1 MMENKMFRWIAF
13 AVSAV
18 LAVIAIFAHTFSGF
32 LCFAVA
38 AFIFIPVNRL
48 FEKLDSELDPKYR
61 KRATAI
67 TAGIFL
73 VCGLLAFTT
82 AGSHTTSSQ
91 KKDRTVTTTTTVVT
105 TMTTTETTTTTKA
118 TTSTTKA
125 TTTTATTTTTE
136 ATTTAVETTM
146 AATEPPT
153 EAPTEPPAPA
163 QEETPAEQPAA
174 NVFTY
179 VINTNTRK
187 FHYPSCSK
195 AKKISDANRS
205 EYNGTRDDLIAQG
218 YEPCKICNP

>member
-1 MMENKMFRWIAF
+1 MMENKTFRWIAF

-91 KKDRTVTTTTTVVT
+91 KKDSTVTTTTTAVT
-105 TMTTTETTTTTKA
+105 TTTAAETTTTTTKA
-118 TTSTTKA
+118 TT
-125 TTTTATTTTTE
+125 TTTTTTTTE
-136 ATTTAVETTM
+136 ATTTAAETTT
-146 AATEPPT
+146 AA
-153 EAPTEPPAPA
+153 TEPPAPA

-179 VINTNTRK
+179 VINTGSGI
-187 FHYPSCSK
+187 FHYPSCSS
-195 AKKISDANRS
+195 AKRISDANRS
-205 EYNGTRDDLIAQG
+205 EYTGTRDDLIAQG
-218 YEPCKICNP
+218 YSPCGNCDP

>member
-1 MMENKMFRWIAF
+1 MMENKTFRWIAF

-32 LCFAVA
+32 LCFAAA

-82 AGSHTTSSQ
+82 AGSHTSSSQ
-91 KKDRTVTTTTTVVT
+91 KPDSTATTTTTAVTTTTAAET
-105 TMTTTETTTTTKA
+105 TTTTTKA
-118 TTSTTKA
+118 TTTTA
-125 TTTTATTTTTE
+125 AETTT
-136 ATTTAVETTM
+136 

-153 EAPTEPPAPA
+153 EAPTEAPTDPPAPA

-179 VINTNTRK
+179 VINTDSRK
-187 FHYPSCSK
+187 FHYPSCSS
-195 AKKISDANRS
+195 AKRISDANRS
-205 EYNGTRDDLIAQG
+205 EYTGTRDDLIAQG
-218 YEPCKICNP
+218 YDPCGTCKP

>member
-1 MMENKMFRWIAF
+1 MMENKTFRWIAF

-48 FEKLDSELDPKYR
+48 FEKLDSELDSKYR

-82 AGSHTTSSQ
+82 AGSHASSSQ
-91 KKDRTVTTTTTVVT
+91 EPDSTATTTTTAVTTTTAAET
-105 TMTTTETTTTTKA
+105 TTTTTKA
-118 TTSTTKA
+118 TT
-125 TTTTATTTTTE
+125 TTTTTTTTE
-136 ATTTAVETTM
+136 ATTTAAETTT
-146 AATEPPT
+146 AA
-153 EAPTEPPAPA
+153 TEPPAPA

-179 VINTNTRK
+179 VINSNTGK
-187 FHYPSCSK
+187 FHYPSCSS
-195 AKKISDANRS
+195 AKRISDANRS
-205 EYNGTRDDLIAQG
+205 EYNGTREDLIAQG
-218 YEPCKICNP
+218 YTPCERCNP

>member
-1 MMENKMFRWIAF
+1 MMENKTFRWIAF

-82 AGSHTTSSQ
+82 AGSHTSSSQ
-91 KKDRTVTTTTTVVT
+91 EPDSTATTTTTVVT
-105 TMTTTETTTTTKA
+105 TTTAAETTTTTTKA
-118 TTSTTKA
+118 TT
-125 TTTTATTTTTE
+125 TTTTTTTTTE
-136 ATTTAVETTM
+136 ATTTAAETTT
-146 AATEPPT
+146 AATEPP
-153 EAPTEPPAPA
+153 AQA

-179 VINTNTRK
+179 VINTGSGI
-187 FHYPSCSK
+187 FHYPSCSS
-195 AKKISDANRS
+195 AKRISDANRS
-205 EYNGTRDDLIAQG
+205 EYTGTRDDLIAQG
-218 YEPCKICNP
+218 YSPCGNCDP

>member
-1 MMENKMFRWIAF
+1 MMENKTFRWIAF

-91 KKDRTVTTTTTVVT
+91 KKDSTVTTTTTVVT
-105 TMTTTETTTTTKA
+105 TTTATETTTTTTKA
-118 TTSTTKA
+118 TT
-125 TTTTATTTTTE
+125 TTTTTMTTTE
-136 ATTTAVETTM
+136 ATTTAAETTT
-146 AATEPPT
+146 AATEPP
-153 EAPTEPPAPA
+153 AQA
-163 QEETPAEQPAA
+163 QEEAPAEQPAA

-179 VINTNTRK
+179 VINTNTGK
-187 FHYPSCSK
+187 FHYPSCSS
-195 AKKISDANRS
+195 AKRISDANRS
-205 EYNGTRDDLIAQG
+205 EYTGTRDDLIAQG
-218 YEPCKICNP
+218 YTPCERCNP

>member
-1 MMENKMFRWIAF
+1 MMENKTFRWIAF

-91 KKDRTVTTTTTVVT
+91 KKDSTVTTTTTVVT
-105 TMTTTETTTTTKA
+105 TTTATETTTTTKA

-125 TTTTATTTTTE
+125 TTATTTTTE

-146 AATEPPT
+146 AATEPP
-153 EAPTEPPAPA
+153 APA
-163 QEETPAEQPAA
+163 QEETPTEQPAA

-179 VINTNTRK
+179 VINTGSGI
-187 FHYPSCSK
+187 FHYPSCSS
-195 AKKISDANRS
+195 AKRISDANRS
-205 EYNGTRDDLIAQG
+205 EYTGTREDLIAQG
-218 YEPCKICNP
+218 YAPCEKCNP

>member
-1 MMENKMFRWIAF
+1 MMENKTFRWIAF

-67 TAGIFL
+67 TTGIFL

-91 KKDRTVTTTTTVVT
+91 KKDSTVTTTTTVVT
-105 TMTTTETTTTTKA
+105 TTTAAETTTTTTKA
-118 TTSTTKA
+118 TTT
-125 TTTTATTTTTE
+125 TTTTTE
-136 ATTTAVETTM
+136 ATTTAAETTT

-153 EAPTEPPAPA
+153 EAPTEAPTDPPAPA
-163 QEETPAEQPAA
+163 QEETPTEQPAG
-174 NVFTY
+174 NTRNY
-179 VINTNTRK
+179 VINTNTGK
-187 FHYPSCSK
+187 FHYPSCSS
-195 AKKISDANRS
+195 AKRISDANRS
-205 EYNGTRDDLIAQG
+205 EYNGTREDLIAQG
-218 YEPCKICNP
+218 YTPCERCNP

>member
-1 MMENKMFRWIAF
+1 MMENKTFRWIAF

-38 AFIFIPVNRL
+38 AFILIPVNRL

-91 KKDRTVTTTTTVVT
+91 KKDSTVTTTTTVVT
-105 TMTTTETTTTTKA
+105 TTTAAETTTTTTKA
-118 TTSTTKA
+118 TTTT
-125 TTTTATTTTTE
+125 TTTTTE
-136 ATTTAVETTM
+136 ATTTAAETTT
-146 AATEPPT
+146 AA
-153 EAPTEPPAPA
+153 TEPPAPA

-179 VINTNTRK
+179 VINTGSGI
-187 FHYPSCSK
+187 FHYPSCSS
-195 AKKISDANRS
+195 AKRISDANRS
-205 EYNGTRDDLIAQG
+205 EYTGTRDDLIAQG
-218 YEPCKICNP
+218 YSPCGNCDP

>member
-1 MMENKMFRWIAF
+1 MMENKTFRWIAF

-38 AFIFIPVNRL
+38 AFILIPVNRL

-82 AGSHTTSSQ
+82 AGSHTSSSQ
-91 KKDRTVTTTTTVVT
+91 ESDSTATTTTTAVTTTTAAET
-105 TMTTTETTTTTKA
+105 TTTTTKA
-118 TTSTTKA
+118 TTTT
-125 TTTTATTTTTE
+125 TTTTATE
-136 ATTTAVETTM
+136 ATTTAAETTT
-146 AATEPPT
+146 AA
-153 EAPTEPPAPA
+153 TEPPAPA

-179 VINTNTRK
+179 VINTGSGI
-187 FHYPSCSK
+187 FHYPSCSS
-195 AKKISDANRS
+195 AKRISDANRS
-205 EYNGTRDDLIAQG
+205 EYTGTRDDLIAQG
-218 YEPCKICNP
+218 YSPCGNCDP

>member
-1 MMENKMFRWIAF
+1 MMENKTFRWIAF

-91 KKDRTVTTTTTVVT
+91 KKDSTVTTTTTVVT
-105 TMTTTETTTTTKA
+105 TTTAAETTTTTTKA
-118 TTSTTKA
+118 TT
-125 TTTTATTTTTE
+125 TTTTTTTMTTTE
-136 ATTTAVETTM
+136 ATTTAAETTT
-146 AATEPPT
+146 AATEPP
-153 EAPTEPPAPA
+153 AQA
-163 QEETPAEQPAA
+163 QEEAPAEQPAA

-179 VINTNTRK
+179 VINTNTGK
-187 FHYPSCSK
+187 FHYPSCSS
-195 AKKISDANRS
+195 AKRISDANRS
-205 EYNGTRDDLIAQG
+205 EYTGTRDDLIAQG
-218 YEPCKICNP
+218 YTPCERCNP

>member
-1 MMENKMFRWIAF
+1 MMENKTFRWIAF

-82 AGSHTTSSQ
+82 AGSHTTSSSQ
-91 KKDRTVTTTTTVVT
+91 KKDSTVTTTTTVVT
-105 TMTTTETTTTTKA
+105 TTTATETTTTTKA

-125 TTTTATTTTTE
+125 TTATTTTTE
-136 ATTTAVETTM
+136 ATTTAAETTT
-146 AATEPPT
+146 AATEPP
-153 EAPTEPPAPA
+153 AQA
-163 QEETPAEQPAA
+163 QEEAPAEQPAA

-179 VINTNTRK
+179 VINTNTGK
-187 FHYPSCSK
+187 FHYPSCSS
-195 AKKISDANRS
+195 AKRISDANRS
-205 EYNGTRDDLIAQG
+205 EYNGTREDLIAQG
-218 YEPCKICNP
+218 YAPCEKCNP

>member
-1 MMENKMFRWIAF
+1 MMENKTFRWIAF

-91 KKDRTVTTTTTVVT
+91 KKDSTVTTTTTVVT
-105 TMTTTETTTTTKA
+105 TTTAAETTTTTTKA
-118 TTSTTKA
+118 TTTT
-125 TTTTATTTTTE
+125 TTTTTE
-136 ATTTAVETTM
+136 ATTTAAETTT
-146 AATEPPT
+146 AA
-153 EAPTEPPAPA
+153 TEPPAPA

-179 VINTNTRK
+179 VINTSSGI
-187 FHYPSCSK
+187 FHYPSCSS
-195 AKKISDANRS
+195 AKRISDANRS
-205 EYNGTRDDLIAQG
+205 EYTGTRDDLIAQG
-218 YEPCKICNP
+218 YSPCGNCDP

>member
-1 MMENKMFRWIAF
+1 MMENKTFRWIAF

-38 AFIFIPVNRL
+38 AFIPVNRL

-82 AGSHTTSSQ
+82 AGSQESDSTATT
-91 KKDRTVTTTTTVVT
+91 TTTAVTTTTAAET
-105 TMTTTETTTTTKA
+105 TTTTTKA
-118 TTSTTKA
+118 TT
-125 TTTTATTTTTE
+125 TTTTTTTTE
-136 ATTTAVETTM
+136 ATTTAAETTTAETTT
-146 AATEPPT
+146 AA
-153 EAPTEPPAPA
+153 TEPPAPA

-179 VINTNTRK
+179 VINTGSGI
-187 FHYPSCSK
+187 FHYPSCSS
-195 AKKISDANRS
+195 AKRISDANRS
-205 EYNGTRDDLIAQG
+205 EYTGTRDDLIAQG
-218 YEPCKICNP
+218 YSPCGNCDP

>member
-1 MMENKMFRWIAF
+1 MMENKTFRWIAF

-38 AFIFIPVNRL
+38 AFIFIPVNRI

-91 KKDRTVTTTTTVVT
+91 KKDSTVTTTTTVVT
-105 TMTTTETTTTTKA
+105 TTTAAETTTTTTKA
-118 TTSTTKA
+118 TTT
-125 TTTTATTTTTE
+125 TTTTTE
-136 ATTTAVETTM
+136 ATTTAAETTT
-146 AATEPPT
+146 AA
-153 EAPTEPPAPA
+153 TEPPAPA
-163 QEETPAEQPAA
+163 QEETQAEQPAA

-179 VINTNTRK
+179 VINTGSGI
-187 FHYPSCSK
+187 FHYPSCSS
-195 AKKISDANRS
+195 AKRISDANRS
-205 EYNGTRDDLIAQG
+205 EYTGTRDDLSAQ
-218 YEPCKICNP
+218 

>member
-1 MMENKMFRWIAF
+1 MMENKTFRWIAF

-38 AFIFIPVNRL
+38 AFILIPVNQL
-48 FEKLDSELDPKYR
+48 FEKLDSELDPKSR

-91 KKDRTVTTTTTVVT
+91 EPDSTATTTTTAVTTTTAAET
-105 TMTTTETTTTTKA
+105 TTTTTKA
-118 TTSTTKA
+118 TT
-125 TTTTATTTTTE
+125 TTTTTTTTE
-136 ATTTAVETTM
+136 ATTTAAETTT
-146 AATEPPT
+146 AA
-153 EAPTEPPAPA
+153 TEPPAPA

-179 VINTNTRK
+179 VINTGSGI
-187 FHYPSCSK
+187 FHYPSCSS
-195 AKKISDANRS
+195 AKRISDANRS
-205 EYNGTRDDLIAQG
+205 EYTGTRDDLIAQG
-218 YEPCKICNP
+218 YSPCGNCDP

>member
-1 MMENKMFRWIAF
+1 MMENKTFRWIAF

-82 AGSHTTSSQ
+82 AGSHTSSSQ
-91 KKDRTVTTTTTVVT
+91 EPDSTATTTTTVVT
-105 TMTTTETTTTTKA
+105 TTTAAETTTTTTKA
-118 TTSTTKA
+118 TT
-125 TTTTATTTTTE
+125 TTTTTTTTTE
-136 ATTTAVETTM
+136 ATTTAAETTT
-146 AATEPPT
+146 AATEPP
-153 EAPTEPPAPA
+153 AQA

-179 VINTNTRK
+179 VINTGSGI
-187 FHYPSCSK
+187 FHYPSCSS
-195 AKKISDANRS
+195 AKRISDANRS
-205 EYNGTRDDLIAQG
+205 EYNGTREDLIAQG
-218 YEPCKICNP
+218 YTPCEICNP

>member
-1 MMENKMFRWIAF
+1 MMENKTFRWIAF

-82 AGSHTTSSQ
+82 AGSHTSSQ
-91 KKDRTVTTTTTVVT
+91 KPDSTATTTTTAVTTTTAAET
-105 TMTTTETTTTTKA
+105 TTTTTKA
-118 TTSTTKA
+118 
-125 TTTTATTTTTE
+125 TTTATTTTTE
-136 ATTTAVETTM
+136 ATTTAAETTT

-153 EAPTEPPAPA
+153 EAPTEAPTDPPAPA
-163 QEETPAEQPAA
+163 QEETPAEQPAE
-174 NVFTY
+174 NTRTY
-179 VINTNTRK
+179 VINTNTGK
-187 FHYPSCSK
+187 FHYPSCSS
-195 AKKISDANRS
+195 AKRISDANRS
-205 EYNGTRDDLIAQG
+205 EYTGTRDDLIAQG
-218 YEPCKICNP
+218 YDPCERCNP

>member
-1 MMENKMFRWIAF
+1 MMENKTFRWIAF

-82 AGSHTTSSQ
+82 AGSHTSSSQ
-91 KKDRTVTTTTTVVT
+91 EPYSTATTTTTVVT
-105 TMTTTETTTTTKA
+105 TTTAAETTTTTTKA
-118 TTSTTKA
+118 TT
-125 TTTTATTTTTE
+125 TTTTTTTTTE
-136 ATTTAVETTM
+136 ATTTAAETTT
-146 AATEPPT
+146 AATEPP
-153 EAPTEPPAPA
+153 AQA

-179 VINTNTRK
+179 VINTGSGI
-187 FHYPSCSK
+187 FHYPSCSS
-195 AKKISDANRS
+195 AKRISDANRS
-205 EYNGTRDDLIAQG
+205 EYTGTRDDLIAQG
-218 YEPCKICNP
+218 YSPCGNCDP

>member
-1 MMENKMFRWIAF
+1 MMENKTFRWIAF

-38 AFIFIPVNRL
+38 AFILIPVNRL

-67 TAGIFL
+67 TAGTFL

-91 KKDRTVTTTTTVVT
+91 KKDSTVTTTTTVVT
-105 TMTTTETTTTTKA
+105 TTTAAETTTTTTKA
-118 TTSTTKA
+118 TTTT
-125 TTTTATTTTTE
+125 TTTTATE
-136 ATTTAVETTM
+136 ATTTAAETTT
-146 AATEPPT
+146 AA
-153 EAPTEPPAPA
+153 TEPPAPA

-179 VINTNTRK
+179 VINTGSGI
-187 FHYPSCSK
+187 FHYPSCSS
-195 AKKISDANRS
+195 AKRISDANRS
-205 EYNGTRDDLIAQG
+205 EYTGTRDDLIAQG
-218 YEPCKICNP
+218 YSPCGNCDP

>member
-1 MMENKMFRWIAF
+1 MMENKTFRWIAF

-18 LAVIAIFAHTFSGF
+18 LAVIAIFARTFSGF

-82 AGSHTTSSQ
+82 AGSHTSSQ
-91 KKDRTVTTTTTVVT
+91 KPDSTDTTTTTAVTTTTAAET
-105 TMTTTETTTTTKA
+105 TTTTTKA
-118 TTSTTKA
+118 TTT
-125 TTTTATTTTTE
+125 TTTTTE
-136 ATTTAVETTM
+136 ATTTAAETTT

-153 EAPTEPPAPA
+153 EAATEAPTDPPAPV
-163 QEETPAEQPAA
+163 QEEAPAEQPAE
-174 NVFTY
+174 NTRTY
-179 VINTNTRK
+179 VINTNTGK
-187 FHYPSCSK
+187 FHYPSCSS
-195 AKKISDANRS
+195 AKRISDANRS
-205 EYNGTRDDLIAQG
+205 EYTGTRDDLIAQG
-218 YEPCKICNP
+218 YDPCERCNP

>member
-1 MMENKMFRWIAF
+1 MMENKTFRWIAF

-91 KKDRTVTTTTTVVT
+91 KKDSTVTTTTTVVT
-105 TMTTTETTTTTKA
+105 TTTAAETTTTTTKA
-118 TTSTTKA
+118 TTT
-125 TTTTATTTTTE
+125 TTTTTE
-136 ATTTAVETTM
+136 ATTTAAETTT

-153 EAPTEPPAPA
+153 EAPTEAPTDPPAPA

-179 VINTNTRK
+179 VINTDSGI
-187 FHYPSCSK
+187 FHYPSCSS
-195 AKKISDANRS
+195 AKRISDANRS
-205 EYNGTRDDLIAQG
+205 EYTGTRDDLIAQG
-218 YEPCKICNP
+218 YAPCEKCNP

>member
-1 MMENKMFRWIAF
+1 MMENKTFRWIAF

-91 KKDRTVTTTTTVVT
+91 KKDSTATTTTTAVTTTTAAET
-105 TMTTTETTTTTKA
+105 TTTTTKA
-118 TTSTTKA
+118 TTTT
-125 TTTTATTTTTE
+125 TTTTTE
-136 ATTTAVETTM
+136 ATTTAAETTT
-146 AATEPPT
+146 AA
-153 EAPTEPPAPA
+153 TEPPAPA
-163 QEETPAEQPAA
+163 QEETPAEQPAG
-174 NVFTY
+174 NTRNY
-179 VINTNTRK
+179 VINTNTGK
-187 FHYPSCSK
+187 FHYPSCSS
-195 AKKISDANRS
+195 AKRISDANRS
-205 EYNGTRDDLIAQG
+205 EYTGTRDDLIAQG
-218 YEPCKICNP
+218 YAPCEKCNP

>member
-1 MMENKMFRWIAF
+1 MMENKTFRWIAF

-91 KKDRTVTTTTTVVT
+91 KKDSTVTTTTTVVT
-105 TMTTTETTTTTKA
+105 TTTATETTTTTKA
-118 TTSTTKA
+118 TTS
-125 TTTTATTTTTE
+125 TTTTTE

-146 AATEPPT
+146 AATELPT
-153 EAPTEPPAPA
+153 EAPTDPPAPA
-163 QEETPAEQPAA
+163 QEETPAEQPVG
-174 NVFTY
+174 NTRNY
-179 VINTNTRK
+179 VINTNTGK
-187 FHYPSCSK
+187 FHYPSCSS
-195 AKKISDANRS
+195 AKRISDANRS
-205 EYNGTRDDLIAQG
+205 EYTGTRDDLIAQG
-218 YEPCKICNP
+218 YAPCEKCNP

>member
-1 MMENKMFRWIAF
+1 MMENKTFRWIAF

-91 KKDRTVTTTTTVVT
+91 KKDSTVTTTTTVVT
-105 TMTTTETTTTTKA
+105 TTTAAETTTTTTKA
-118 TTSTTKA
+118 TTTT
-125 TTTTATTTTTE
+125 TTTTTE
-136 ATTTAVETTM
+136 ATTTAAETTT
-146 AATEPPT
+146 AA
-153 EAPTEPPAPA
+153 TEPPAPA

-179 VINTNTRK
+179 VINMMSQYRQWNISLSQLFQCEKNFRRKPQRIYRNTR
-187 FHYPSCSK
+187 
-195 AKKISDANRS
+195 
-205 EYNGTRDDLIAQG
+205 
-218 YEPCKICNP
+218 

>member
-1 MMENKMFRWIAF
+1 MMENKTFRWIAF

-38 AFIFIPVNRL
+38 AFILIPVNRL
-48 FEKLDSELDPKYR
+48 FEKLDSELDLKYR

-82 AGSHTTSSQ
+82 VGSHTSSSQ
-91 KKDRTVTTTTTVVT
+91 EPDSTATTTTTAVTTTTAAET
-105 TMTTTETTTTTKA
+105 TTTTTKA
-118 TTSTTKA
+118 TTTT
-125 TTTTATTTTTE
+125 TTTTTE
-136 ATTTAVETTM
+136 ATTTAAAETTT
-146 AATEPPT
+146 AA
-153 EAPTEPPAPA
+153 TEPPAPA

-179 VINTNTRK
+179 VINTGSGI
-187 FHYPSCSK
+187 FHYPSCSS
-195 AKKISDANRS
+195 AKRISDANRS
-205 EYNGTRDDLIAQG
+205 EYTGTRDDLIAQG
-218 YEPCKICNP
+218 YSPCGNCDP

>member
-1 MMENKMFRWIAF
+1 MMENKTFRWIAF

-91 KKDRTVTTTTTVVT
+91 KKDSTVTTTTTVVT
-105 TMTTTETTTTTKA
+105 TTTATETTTTTKA
-118 TTSTTKA
+118 TT
-125 TTTTATTTTTE
+125 TTTTTTTTE
-136 ATTTAVETTM
+136 ATTTAAETTT

-153 EAPTEPPAPA
+153 EAPTDPPAPA

-179 VINTNTRK
+179 VINTDSRK
-187 FHYPSCSK
+187 FHYPSCFR
-195 AKKISDANRS
+195 AKEISDANRS
-205 EYNGTRDDLIAQG
+205 EYTGTRDDLIAQG
-218 YEPCKICNP
+218 YDPCGTCKP

>member
-1 MMENKMFRWIAF
+1 MMENKTFRWIAF

-91 KKDRTVTTTTTVVT
+91 KKDSTVTTTTTVVT
-105 TMTTTETTTTTKA
+105 TTTATETTTTTKA
-118 TTSTTKA
+118 TT
-125 TTTTATTTTTE
+125 TTTTTTTTE
-136 ATTTAVETTM
+136 ATTTAAETTT

-153 EAPTEPPAPA
+153 EAPTDPPAPA

-179 VINTNTRK
+179 VINTDSRK
-187 FHYPSCSK
+187 FHYPSCSR
-195 AKKISDANRS
+195 AKEISDANRS
-205 EYNGTRDDLIAQG
+205 EYTGTRDDLIAQG
-218 YEPCKICNP
+218 YDPCGTCKP

>member
-1 MMENKMFRWIAF
+1 MMENKTFRWIAF

-38 AFIFIPVNRL
+38 AFILIPVNRL

-91 KKDRTVTTTTTVVT
+91 KKDSTVTTTTTVVT
-105 TMTTTETTTTTKA
+105 TTTAAETTTTTTKA
-118 TTSTTKA
+118 TT
-125 TTTTATTTTTE
+125 TTTTTTTTE
-136 ATTTAVETTM
+136 ATTTAAETTT
-146 AATEPPT
+146 AA
-153 EAPTEPPAPA
+153 TEPPAPA

-179 VINTNTRK
+179 VINTGSGI
-187 FHYPSCSK
+187 FHYPSCSS
-195 AKKISDANRS
+195 AKRISDANRS
-205 EYNGTRDDLIAQG
+205 EYIGTRDDLIAQG
-218 YEPCKICNP
+218 YTPCERCNP

>member
-1 MMENKMFRWIAF
+1 MMENKTFRWIAF

-38 AFIFIPVNRL
+38 AFILIPVNRL
-48 FEKLDSELDPKYR
+48 FEKLDRELDPKYR

-82 AGSHTTSSQ
+82 VGSHTSSSQ
-91 KKDRTVTTTTTVVT
+91 EPDSTATTTTTAVTTTTAA
-105 TMTTTETTTTTKA
+105 ETTTTTKA

-125 TTTTATTTTTE
+125 TTTTTE
-136 ATTTAVETTM
+136 ATTTAAETTT

-153 EAPTEPPAPA
+153 EAPTDPPAPVQKEA
-163 QEETPAEQPAA
+163 PAEQPAE
-174 NVFTY
+174 NTRNY
-179 VINTNTRK
+179 VINTNTGK
-187 FHYPSCSK
+187 FHYPSCSS
-195 AKKISDANRS
+195 AKRISDANRS
-205 EYNGTRDDLIAQG
+205 EYNGTREDLIAQG
-218 YEPCKICNP
+218 YTPCERCNP

>member
-1 MMENKMFRWIAF
+1 MMENKTFRWIAF

-48 FEKLDSELDPKYR
+48 FEKLDSELDSKYR

-82 AGSHTTSSQ
+82 AGSHTSSQ
-91 KKDRTVTTTTTVVT
+91 KPDSTATTTTTAVTTTTAAET
-105 TMTTTETTTTTKA
+105 TTTTTKA
-118 TTSTTKA
+118 TTT
-125 TTTTATTTTTE
+125 TTTTTE
-136 ATTTAVETTM
+136 ATATAAETTT

-153 EAPTEPPAPA
+153 EAPTEAPTAPPAPV
-163 QEETPAEQPAA
+163 QEEAPAEQPAE
-174 NVFTY
+174 NTRTY
-179 VINTNTRK
+179 VINTNTGK
-187 FHYPSCSK
+187 FHYPSCSS
-195 AKKISDANRS
+195 AKRISDANRS
-205 EYNGTRDDLIAQG
+205 EYTGTRDDLIAQG
-218 YEPCKICNP
+218 YAPCERCNP

>member
-1 MMENKMFRWIAF
+1 MMENKTFRWIAF

-32 LCFAVA
+32 FCFAAA

-82 AGSHTTSSQ
+82 AGSHTASSQ
-91 KKDRTVTTTTTVVT
+91 KKDSTVTTTTTVVT
-105 TMTTTETTTTTKA
+105 TTTATETTTTTKA
-118 TTSTTKA
+118 TTTT
-125 TTTTATTTTTE
+125 TTTTTE
-136 ATTTAVETTM
+136 ATTTAAETTT
-146 AATEPPT
+146 AA
-153 EAPTEPPAPA
+153 TEPPAPA

-179 VINTNTRK
+179 VINTGSGI
-187 FHYPSCSK
+187 FHYPSCSS
-195 AKKISDANRS
+195 AKRISDANRS
-205 EYNGTRDDLIAQG
+205 EYTGTRDDLIAQG
-218 YEPCKICNP
+218 YSPCGNCDP

>member
-1 MMENKMFRWIAF
+1 MMENKTFRWIAF

-38 AFIFIPVNRL
+38 AFILIPVNRL

-91 KKDRTVTTTTTVVT
+91 EPDSTATTTTTAVTTTTAAET
-105 TMTTTETTTTTKA
+105 TTTTTKA
-118 TTSTTKA
+118 TT
-125 TTTTATTTTTE
+125 TTTTTTTTE
-136 ATTTAVETTM
+136 ATTTAAETTT
-146 AATEPPT
+146 AA
-153 EAPTEPPAPA
+153 TEPPAPA

-179 VINTNTRK
+179 VINTGSGI
-187 FHYPSCSK
+187 FHYPSCSS
-195 AKKISDANRS
+195 AKRISDANRS
-205 EYNGTRDDLIAQG
+205 EYTGTRDDLIAQG
-218 YEPCKICNP
+218 YSPCGNCDP